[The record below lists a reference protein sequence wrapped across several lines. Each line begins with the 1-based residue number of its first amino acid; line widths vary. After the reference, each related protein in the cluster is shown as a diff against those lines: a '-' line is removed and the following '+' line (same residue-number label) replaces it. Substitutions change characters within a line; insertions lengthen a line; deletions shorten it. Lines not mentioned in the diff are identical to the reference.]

1 MKKII
6 LILFTLLQFPANAKD
21 LPHSSYWHGEERT
34 LRYKPEGEEFVI
46 TNGNKRFTRAIYGT
60 NTGFR
65 FETSDFP
72 EFGLYMPNLG
82 GSVYMAICR
91 RWLQTRLLAIVLT
104 SETKVSIL

>member
-46 TNGNKRFTRAIYGT
+46 TNGNKRFTRAI
-60 NTGFR
+60 
-65 FETSDFP
+65 
-72 EFGLYMPNLG
+72 
-82 GSVYMAICR
+82 
-91 RWLQTRLLAIVLT
+91 
-104 SETKVSIL
+104 

>member
-65 FETSDFP
+65 FKPVTSPNSDFT
-72 EFGLYMPNLG
+72 
-82 GSVYMAICR
+82 C
-91 RWLQTRLLAIVLT
+91 LT
-104 SETKVSIL
+104 SVEVYIWLYLPPQILLG